1 MEVILDTNAISAL
14 ADGDAA
20 IDRQLE
26 NTEGIFVSVVSAG
39 EYLCGVRRSKFR
51 GVLEAWLEELLQK
64 AVLMSLDARVLPGY
78 AAICQELKEA
88 GTPIPSNDV
97 WIAAQAR
104 LHGLKI
110 LSRDRHFDRVQ
121 GVERIGW

>member
-1 MEVILDTNAISAL
+1 VEVILDTNAISAL
-14 ADGDAA
+14 AEGNAA
-20 IDRQLE
+20 IGRQLE
-26 NTEGIFVSVVSAG
+26 ASEEIFVSVISAG

-51 GVLEAWLEELLQK
+51 GVLEAWLEKFLRK
-64 AVLMSLDARVLPGY
+64 AVLMSLEAQVLPEY
-78 AAICQELKEA
+78 AAICQELKDA
-88 GTPIPSNDV
+88 GTPIPTNDV

-121 GVERIGW
+121 GVERMEW